1 MLFDPNDFDPDE
13 ATAIARADWERS
25 FAPGTTAYVYTG
37 TVGKALLGGDGAG
50 LPWYGYVGGLA
61 ALVTLTRVLTDI
73 STKAVEEIEAAEKEK
88 QEAQLKSRRS
98 R

>member
-1 MLFDPNDFDPDE
+1 M
-13 ATAIARADWERS
+13 
-25 FAPGTTAYVYTG
+25 YTG

-73 STKAVEEIEAAEKEK
+73 LTKAVEEIEAAEKEK